1 MSNRIRNALIIV
13 AGFVALGLV
22 IRLIDRSADK
32 EVAAPPPQGV
42 VEAPQ
47 DAAAPVRPP
56 KIFRMEASLEELRK
70 LPVLD
75 GMTRADDLAR
85 KALPQGVETPGQ
97 WVQADEVLEG
107 YVHPNGKRFIVIM
120 KPGTRAYSVFLDHT
134 PQVP

>member
-1 MSNRIRNALIIV
+1 MPNRIRNALIIV
-13 AGFVALGLV
+13 AGVVALGLV
-22 IRLIDRSADK
+22 IAWINRGTDQ
-32 EVAAPPPQGV
+32 EVAALPPPSAL
-42 VEAPQ
+42 EAPKDSATQ
-47 DAAAPVRPP
+47 ARPP

-85 KALPQGVETPGQ
+85 QALPQGVEVPGQ

-120 KPGTRAYSVFLDHT
+120 KPGTRAYSVFLD
-134 PQVP
+134 QVP